1 MTNETATELKSA
13 GLAAANQVL
22 NELGWPQAV
31 ALERGVCGDPYNCA
45 ISRTIQK
52 KGPENKT
59 TTVCVFPEIQ
69 GTLSVGVHCDN
80 GRDYPYQGNFELFV
94 ENAVKFTD
102 EFDAGNFPELIDRRA
117 GQ

>member
-1 MTNETATELKSA
+1 MKNETAKELKSA

-22 NELGWPQAV
+22 SSLGWPQAV

-59 TTVCVFPEIQ
+59 ITVCVFPEIQ
-69 GTLSVGVHCDN
+69 GTLRVGVHCN
-80 GRDYPYQGNFELFV
+80 LYQGNFEPFV